1 MKTDAKDI
9 GKRIKALRKHE
20 NLTQT
25 EFGEKI
31 GVKGNTVTGY
41 ENGTRRPSDSVINYI
56 SLVFQIDQTW
66 LRTGEGGDDV
76 VFLPDSSQM
85 DELSQIR
92 LKFNCNNLEMKFLT
106 AYLGLK
112 TKERDAFCELL
123 EKMFPEA
130 IVAIA
135 GKNPLARPWQE
146 APSLSEESK
155 PAAGTPTGPDD
166 VEGLVQKGAAMI
178 REQAISEEKPDA
190 PASSANGS
198 AVG

>member
-1 MKTDAKDI
+1 MKTDAREI
-9 GKRIKALRKHE
+9 GKRIKKLRKDR

-56 SLVFQIDQTW
+56 CLIFHVDQTW
-66 LRTGEGGDDV
+66 LRTGEGDDDV
-76 VFLPDSSQM
+76 AYLPDLEQV
-85 DELSQIR
+85 DILSKVR
-92 LKFNCNNLEMKFLT
+92 SEFNCNELEMKFLT
-106 AYLGLK
+106 AYLGLEE
-112 TKERDAFCELL
+112 KERDAFCKLL

-130 IVAIA
+130 ISTIA
-135 GKNPLARPWQE
+135 GENPLTRTWQE
-146 APSLSEESK
+146 ALPRTETSESV
-155 PAAGTPTGPDD
+155 ATPIDQDD
-166 VEGLVQKGAAMI
+166 VETLVQKGAEMI